1 MVRIEVAVRCINE
14 YDNTSV
20 YSCDATYCSEGNT
33 LVQSEADDYT
43 KAMASDALYMTST
56 LLKNQIKTE
65 LSDKETVDVR
75 KSEDKKEMEN
85 ETRPK
90 N

>member
-1 MVRIEVAVRCINE
+1 MVRIEVTVRCING
-14 YDNTSV
+14 YDNTCIYGCNAV
-20 YSCDATYCSEGNT
+20 YSSKGNT
-33 LVQSEADDYT
+33 LIQSEVDDHT

-75 KSEDKKEMEN
+75 KSEDKKD
-85 ETRPK
+85 K
-90 N
+90 K